1 MIYCNNNIN
10 QITIKERYQLTIKN
24 EADINFT
31 FNFIFPKFL
40 GSLK

>member
-1 MIYCNNNIN
+1 MIYFNDNIN
-10 QITIKERYQLTIKN
+10 QITVEERHQLTIKN

-40 GSLK
+40 GSFK